1 MNVLLI
7 TASSEIIKK
16 VSEVFTSGRIT
27 GKHRLRIL
35 DKPPAD
41 ISNASDMSFL
51 IADVCTASNQ
61 DDKLFSFL
69 KSSEAADLPKL
80 VIISA
85 SKSIADLIKNGVKIN
100 DFVFKENLDAELGIR
115 IENIFLK
122 DFKLNSSNSI
132 VTGEMIL
139 DLDKYELLINGK
151 KIELTFKEYELLKI
165 LLENKNKV
173 FTRTQLLSAVW
184 DYDYYGGSRTVDV
197 HMRRLRSKMDLP
209 YSDMLKTIRNV
220 GYMFSPELK

>member
-7 TASSEIIKK
+7 TAKSDITEL
-16 VSEVFTSGRIT
+16 VSGVFISKSMA
-27 GKHRLRIL
+27 GKHRLSIL
-35 DKPPAD
+35 EEPPSGISD
-41 ISNASDMSFL
+41 IAGINFL
-51 IADVCTASNQ
+51 IADICSG
-61 DDKLFSFL
+61 DDNLLSFL
-69 KSSEAADLPKL
+69 KSSQTSDLPKL
-80 VIISA
+80 IIIAGIA
-85 SKSIADLIKNGVKIN
+85 SVSGLLNNGVKIN
-100 DFVFKENLDAELGIR
+100 DFVFEENLDTELGIR
-115 IENIFLK
+115 IENIFLR

-132 VTGEMIL
+132 ITGEMVL

-197 HMRRLRSKMDLP
+197 HMRRLRSKMELP

-220 GYMFSPELK
+220 GYMFSPELE

>member
-1 MNVLLI
+1 M
-7 TASSEIIKK
+7 T
-16 VSEVFTSGRIT
+16 
-27 GKHRLRIL
+27 
-35 DKPPAD
+35 
-41 ISNASDMSFL
+41 
-51 IADVCTASNQ
+51 
-61 DDKLFSFL
+61 
-69 KSSEAADLPKL
+69 
-80 VIISA
+80 
-85 SKSIADLIKNGVKIN
+85 
-100 DFVFKENLDAELGIR
+100 FVFKENLDYRACIR
-115 IENIFLK
+115 IENIFLR
-122 DFKLNSSNSI
+122 DFKLNSSKSI
-132 VTGEMIL
+132 VVGNMAL

-220 GYMFSPELK
+220 GYMFSPEM

>member
-1 MNVLLI
+1 MNIILI

-16 VSEVFTSGRIT
+16 VSEIFASGKIT
-27 GKHRLRIL
+27 GKHQLKIL
-35 DKPPAD
+35 NEPPEGSGSAFEEG
-41 ISNASDMSFL
+41 FL
-51 IADVCTASNQ
+51 IADVCSGGNQ

-85 SKSIADLIKNGVKIN
+85 GKSIADLIKNGVKIN

-220 GYMFSPELK
+220 GYMFSPEVD

>member
-7 TASSEIIKK
+7 TTSSEIIKK
-16 VSEVFTSGRIT
+16 VSEVFASGRIT
-27 GKHRLRIL
+27 GKHQLKIL
-35 DKPPAD
+35 DEPPD
-41 ISNASDMSFL
+41 GSSGIFEEGFL
-51 IADVCTASNQ
+51 IADICSAIGQ
-61 DDKLFSFL
+61 DDKLLSFL
-69 KSSEAADLPKL
+69 KSHEAAEIPKL
-80 VIISA
+80 
-85 SKSIADLIKNGVKIN
+85 LIVDKTAMLSGLLGHGVKIN
-100 DFVFKENLDAELGIR
+100 DFVFKENLDTELTAR
-115 IENIFLK
+115 IDTIFLR
-122 DFKLNSSNSI
+122 DFKLNSSKSI
-132 VTGEMIL
+132 VIGDMVL

-173 FTRTQLLSAVW
+173 FSRTQLLSAVW

-220 GYMFSPELK
+220 GYMFSPEG